1 MLIEHKLHE
10 FMRLVGRVIAL
21 DFGEVIAAGAP
32 EDIVRHP
39 AVIEAYIG
47 RSEDQFEEHVD
58 AA

>member
-21 DFGEVIAAGAP
+21 DFGEIIAEGTP
-32 EDIVRHP
+32 EKIVRHP

-47 RSEDQFEEHVD
+47 RADAQEHAG